1 MARSRKAANRAAL
14 RFMETPR
21 NAPYSTVGASFL
33 DARVDILEIWRLAIK
48 GVRSM
53 EQAEQVRQAVG
64 QAKMRLEQVLAN
76 FREYRDHPELAAVFA
91 AIDKLVAK

>member
-1 MARSRKAANRAAL
+1 
-14 RFMETPR
+14 
-21 NAPYSTVGASFL
+21 
-33 DARVDILEIWRLAIK
+33 
-48 GVRSM
+48 M